1 MTSSV
6 AADSSAEAAEVS
18 VASAEAVA
26 EVQAAASEDFL
37 VEEDPQEAEEA
48 PALGKVNKKMTRGIT
63 SGFLMGILKEI
74 FKFSHPYLTSPS
86 LYPFDFDD
94 FVIFAQGDCIP

>member
-6 AADSSAEAAEVS
+6 EAASSAEAAEVS
-18 VASAEAVA
+18 VASAEAV
-26 EVQAAASEDFL
+26 EVLAVASEDFP

-48 PALGKVNKKMTRGIT
+48 PDLGKNNKKMTRGMT

-86 LYPFDFDD
+86 LYSFDFDD
-94 FVIFAQGDCIP
+94 FVIFAQGDCLP

>member
-1 MTSSV
+1 MTSLE

-18 VASAEAVA
+18 VASAEAV
-26 EVQAAASEDFL
+26 EVQVVASEDFP

-48 PALGKVNKKMTRGIT
+48 PVLGKNKKMTRGMT

-74 FKFSHPYLTSPS
+74 FKFSHSYLTSPS

>member
-6 AADSSAEAAEVS
+6 EAASSAEAAEVW
-18 VASAEAVA
+18 VASAEAV
-26 EVQAAASEDFL
+26 EVQAVASEDFP

-48 PALGKVNKKMTRGIT
+48 PALGKVNKKMTRGMT

-74 FKFSHPYLTSPS
+74 SKLSHPYLISQL